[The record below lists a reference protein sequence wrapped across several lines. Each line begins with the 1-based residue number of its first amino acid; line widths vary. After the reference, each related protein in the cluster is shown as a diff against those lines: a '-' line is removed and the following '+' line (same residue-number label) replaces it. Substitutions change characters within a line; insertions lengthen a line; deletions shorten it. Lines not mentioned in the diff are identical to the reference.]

1 MTTMTTIDNY
11 RALVAGKMRRAQAD
25 GFDVAES
32 RINPMLFDWQR
43 HIVRWAL
50 RQGRAALFEECGLG
64 KTFQQIEWARL
75 VAEHTGKQ
83 TLILTPLAV
92 AHQTVKEAARLG
104 VAAEYH
110 RSDET
115 ARASSSAVIVANY
128 DMLGAFDARMF
139 GGVVLDESSIL
150 KNFSGVTRNQ
160 LIETFARTPYRLCC
174 TATPSPNDDTELG
187 NHAEFL
193 GVMKRTEMLSEY
205 FKHDGGNTS
214 EWRLRRH
221 GEDAFWRWVTS
232 WAVCISKPS
241 DIGYAD
247 NGFKLPALHLHEHV
261 TPVDH
266 ERAFEHGKLLID
278 GTVSATAMWG
288 ERRETLIERCERAA
302 AIVATKPDASWIV
315 WCETNGEADA
325 MRALLPEAVE
335 VRGSDSIKNKEARL
349 NAFADGSARI
359 IITKPEI
366 AAFGLNWQHCADQVF
381 AGVTYSFEDFYQAI
395 RRSYRFGQ
403 TRDVNANLIYAE
415 SMGGIRKALQDK
427 AEQHAQTQIKMNAAM
442 RESGITANR
451 KTIAP
456 SVSTTQAIRLPA
468 WMN

>member
-1 MTTMTTIDNY
+1 MTTIDNY

-214 EWRLRRH
+214 EWRLRQH
-221 GEDAFWRWVTS
+221 GEDAF
-232 WAVCISKPS
+232 
-241 DIGYAD
+241 
-247 NGFKLPALHLHEHV
+247 
-261 TPVDH
+261 
-266 ERAFEHGKLLID
+266 
-278 GTVSATAMWG
+278 
-288 ERRETLIERCERAA
+288 
-302 AIVATKPDASWIV
+302 
-315 WCETNGEADA
+315 
-325 MRALLPEAVE
+325 
-335 VRGSDSIKNKEARL
+335 
-349 NAFADGSARI
+349 
-359 IITKPEI
+359 
-366 AAFGLNWQHCADQVF
+366 
-381 AGVTYSFEDFYQAI
+381 
-395 RRSYRFGQ
+395 
-403 TRDVNANLIYAE
+403 
-415 SMGGIRKALQDK
+415 
-427 AEQHAQTQIKMNAAM
+427 
-442 RESGITANR
+442 
-451 KTIAP
+451 
-456 SVSTTQAIRLPA
+456 
-468 WMN
+468 